1 MDFLASLFT
10 EFSLLMGNELIFF
23 LVVAVM
29 VLLAERRPKK
39 RQKILFAIIVVS
51 LMVVGLKYVFAVD
64 RPCIASEAPYGCPA
78 TPLSTY
84 SFPSGH
90 AAVAFLV
97 MIAFLDKP
105 SFVFFWIFALLIVAS
120 RIFLGV
126 HSLEDIAGAM
136 ALAPIA
142 YYITDVAWRRYFE

>member
-1 MDFLASLFT
+1 MEFLVSLFT

-23 LVVAVM
+23 PVVAIM
-29 VLLAERRPKK
+29 ILLAERRPKK
-39 RQKILFAIIVVS
+39 RQKILFAVIVIS
-51 LMVVGLKYVFAVD
+51 LMVIGLKYMFAVE
-64 RPCIASEAPYGCPA
+64 RPCVALESPYGCPA
-78 TPLSTY
+78 TPLSAY

-105 SFVFFWIFALLIVAS
+105 SFPFFWIFALLIVAS

-126 HSLEDIAGAM
+126 HSLEDIAGAIV
-136 ALAPIA
+136 LAPIA
-142 YYITDVAWRRYFE
+142 YYITDVIWRRYFA